1 MADKKIT
8 ALDDLGSSLAEVDL
22 FHIVDDPSNTP
33 INKRVTAK
41 NVFNNIP
48 TFIGLKQT
56 SEALTSA
63 STSID
68 TTSAISEV
76 DQSGGAT
83 ALSLADGSDGM
94 IKTIIAIG
102 TGGNAITIT
111 PTNLRGGTTITLNGE
126 GETVTCL
133 FKNSKWNV
141 IGHNGAQIA

>member
-83 ALSLADGSDGM
+83 ALSLADGTDGM

-111 PTNLRGGTTITLNGE
+111 PTNLRGGSTITLNGE

>member
-8 ALDDLGSSLAEVDL
+8 ALDNLGTSLAVEDL
-22 FHIVDDPSNTP
+22 FHIVDDPPNTP
-33 INKRVTAK
+33 INKKVTAK
-41 NVFNNIP
+41 DVFNNIP
-48 TFIGLKQT
+48 TFIGLTST

-63 STSID
+63 STAIN

-83 ALSLADGSDGM
+83 ALSMADGTNGM
-94 IKTIIAIG
+94 IKTIIAVG
-102 TGGNAITIT
+102 TGGNTITIT
-111 PTNLRGGTTITLNGE
+111 PDNLRGYSTISLDGE

-141 IGHNGAQIA
+141 IAHNGATLA

>member
-48 TFIGLKQT
+48 TFLGLKQA
-56 SEALTSA
+56 SEALTSS
-63 STSID
+63 STAID
-68 TTSAISEV
+68 TTSAVSEV

-83 ALSLADGSDGM
+83 ALTLADGTDGM
-94 IKTIIAIG
+94 IKTIIAVG
-102 TGGNAITIT
+102 TGGNSIVIT
-111 PTNLRGGTTITLNGE
+111 PGNLRGYSTITLNAE
-126 GETVTCL
+126 GETVTCM

-141 IGHNGAQIA
+141 IAHNGATLA

>member
-8 ALDDLGSSLAEVDL
+8 ALDNLGTSLAVEDL

-33 INKRVTAK
+33 INKKVTAK
-41 NVFNNIP
+41 DVFNNIP
-48 TFIGLKQT
+48 TFIGLTST
-56 SEALTSA
+56 SEALTST
-63 STSID
+63 STAIN

-83 ALSLADGSDGM
+83 ALSMAAGTNGM
-94 IKTIIAIG
+94 IKTIIAVG
-102 TGGNAITIT
+102 TGGNSITIT
-111 PTNLRGGTTITLNGE
+111 PSNLRGYSTIVLNAE

-141 IGHNGAQIA
+141 IANQGATIA